1 MKADTSTTGDDAEAG
16 DEAGGSKR
24 ADRDGR
30 DPRDPEGK
38 SARTRK
44 GKHKRQGTDGPFEVT
59 LVHARNSHLGW
70 ALISIVIGVLL
81 VWKLAI
87 VGQVLGVLFLIFAA
101 FAGRRFVMTLVNPP
115 GTIKIET
122 DKVELPLGLC
132 RGRVNEL
139 TYDQIQHVFFLR
151 RAVPWTRAGPVL
163 VVETGDAAFTY
174 PRDWFA
180 SESEQRRVLQGIH
193 RRLVERP
200 E

>member
-1 MKADTSTTGDDAEAG
+1 MTADAASTDAGAV
-16 DEAGGSKR
+16 DEAVVDPATGSKR
-24 ADRDGR
+24 GDDG
-30 DPRDPEGK
+30 K
-38 SARTRK
+38 AARGRK
-44 GKHKRQGTDGPFEVT
+44 GKHKKHGTDGPFEIT
-59 LVHARNSHLGW
+59 LVHARNTHLGW
-70 ALISIVIGVLL
+70 TVISLVIGVLL

-87 VGQVLGVLFLIFAA
+87 VGQVLGVLFLVFAA
-101 FAGRRFVMTLVNPP
+101 FAGRRFVMTLINPP
-115 GTIKIET
+115 GTIKIEN

-163 VVETGDAAFTY
+163 VVETGELAFTY

-193 RRLVERP
+193 RRLERP